1 MVKSHRNRADSFR
14 GPLAAGRQSGNY
26 STPGLQARGRC
37 GVGEGLRVVEERGGV
52 GGVGGVLGVPIG
64 RQGVVLGGS

>member
-26 STPGLQARGRC
+26 FTPDT
-37 GVGEGLRVVEERGGV
+37 RVTE
-52 GGVGGVLGVPIG
+52 LAAIFFKDAA
-64 RQGVVLGGS
+64 